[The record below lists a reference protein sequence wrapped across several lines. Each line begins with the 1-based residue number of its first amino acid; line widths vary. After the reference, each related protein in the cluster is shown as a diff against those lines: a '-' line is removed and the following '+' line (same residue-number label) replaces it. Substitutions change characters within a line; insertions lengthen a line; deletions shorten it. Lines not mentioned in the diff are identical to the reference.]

1 MDYNVIV
8 NGLNKIGSVLSVEIK
23 PDGTYGEIC
32 VEAANDEYLASV
44 NVKREDFTP
53 GKPYYNY
60 VPPTRNYEAMC
71 FRCVYENRMIHSYI
85 NVAVYN
91 AWMEVIL
98 IPLQSE
104 EEGKGYLLFSYE
116 MTPKVDAEKM
126 ADLSP
131 DIAVEVI
138 ETAVRLRETDDFQ
151 ATMDAIIKDVR
162 EDCGAN
168 RCCILLT
175 DFKKKECSVL
185 CESVVDFEADIP
197 DVNSYIEQGFY
208 NVVETWNDLIAGSNC
223 YIIHDAEEL
232 ELLKD
237 KNKLWYDSL
246 ILAGV
251 YSLVIYPLK
260 ANGETIG
267 YMWATNFDKD
277 ETLRIK
283 SILEVTAFMLAAE
296 IANHQLFEKTKILSD
311 TDLLTGLLN
320 RNAMNNR
327 ITAIV
332 TGEDSLNG
340 EYGVI
345 FADLNGLKTVNDR
358 DGHIA
363 GDKLLKAAGN
373 MLRDTFSDS
382 DIFRVGGDEF
392 LVIIT
397 DKNEVEFESLAL
409 ELRRRTENSDFVK
422 FAIGTCF
429 GDSSL
434 DIRTAMH
441 IADERMYEDKNQ
453 FYKDHPEMQHRIV
466 SKE

>member
-151 ATMDAIIKDVR
+151 ATMNAIIKDVR

-185 CESVVDFEADIP
+185 CESVAEFEADIP
-197 DVNSYIEQGFY
+197 DVNSYVEHGFF
-208 NVVETWNDLIAGSNC
+208 NIVKTWNDLIAGSNC

-237 KNKLWYDSL
+237 KNKVWYDSL

-260 ANGETIG
+260 VNGEIIG
-267 YMWATNFDKD
+267 YMWATNFDKE

-311 TDLLTGLLN
+311 TDLLTGLYN

-327 ITAIV
+327 ITEIV
-332 TGEDSLNG
+332 SGENKIKG
-340 EYGVI
+340 KYGVV
-345 FADLNGLKTVNDR
+345 FADLNGLKLINDLE
-358 DGHIA
+358 GHGA
-363 GDKLLKAAGN
+363 GDRMLKEAGN
-373 MLRDTFSDS
+373 VLRSTFTDAE
-382 DIFRVGGDEF
+382 IFRVGGDEF
-392 LVIIT
+392 LVLVT
-397 DKNEVEFESLAL
+397 GHTEDEFNGYVKRLKENCSKNDLV
-409 ELRRRTENSDFVK
+409 N
-422 FAIGTCF
+422 FAVGTSYCNE
-429 GDSSL
+429 DY
-434 DIRTAMH
+434 DIRNAMH
-441 IADERMYEDKNQ
+441 EADERMYDDKDK
-453 FYKDHPEMQHRIV
+453 YYDDHPELQRRIV
-466 SKE
+466 TK

>member
-32 VEAANDEYLASV
+32 VEAANDAYLASV
-44 NVKREDFTP
+44 NVKREEFTP

-71 FRCVYENRMIHSYI
+71 FRCVYENRMVHSYI

-185 CESVVDFEADIP
+185 CESVAEFEAGIP
-197 DVNSYIEQGFY
+197 DVNSYVEHGFY
-208 NVVETWNDLIAGSNC
+208 NIVKTWNDLIAGSNC

-237 KNKLWYDSL
+237 KNKVWYDSL

-260 ANGETIG
+260 ANGEIIG

-296 IANHQLFEKTKILSD
+296 IANHQLFEKTKMLSD
-311 TDLLTGLLN
+311 TDLLTGLYN

-327 ITAIV
+327 VMDIVSGEAKIT
-332 TGEDSLNG
+332 GD
-340 EYGVI
+340 YGVV
-345 FADLNGLKTVNDR
+345 FADLNGLKNVNDEE
-358 DGHIA
+358 GHTA
-363 GDKLLKAAGN
+363 GDHLLQDAASIL
-373 MLRDTFSDS
+373 MATFTDAE
-382 DIFRVGGDEF
+382 IFRVGGDEF
-392 LVIIT
+392 LVIVT
-397 DKNEVEFESLAL
+397 GHTKEEFDAYIEKLKANCEKSP
-409 ELRRRTENSDFVK
+409 TVK
-422 FAIGTCF
+422 FAVGTCYEKDDF
-429 GDSSL
+429 
-434 DIRTAMH
+434 DIREAMR
-441 IADERMYEDKNQ
+441 IADERMYEDKDEYYDN
-453 FYKDHPEMQHRIV
+453 HPELQRRIV
-466 SKE
+466 TK